1 MKMEENW
8 RGNFLRRKRINPSI
22 TRPSFLGQRIHP
34 ALSSL
39 VMKIDA
45 VLHIHFKWKMEKE
58 NK

>member
-1 MKMEENW
+1 MEENW
-8 RGNFLRRKRINPSI
+8 MGSFMRRKRINPSI
-22 TRPSFLGQRIHP
+22 TRPSFLDQKIHP

-45 VLHIHFKWKMEKE
+45 VLHIHFKGKMEEE

>member
-1 MKMEENW
+1 MEENW
-8 RGNFLRRKRINPSI
+8 MGSFLRRKRINPSI
-22 TRPSFLGQRIHP
+22 TRPSFLDQKIHP

-45 VLHIHFKWKMEKE
+45 VLHIHFKGKMEEE